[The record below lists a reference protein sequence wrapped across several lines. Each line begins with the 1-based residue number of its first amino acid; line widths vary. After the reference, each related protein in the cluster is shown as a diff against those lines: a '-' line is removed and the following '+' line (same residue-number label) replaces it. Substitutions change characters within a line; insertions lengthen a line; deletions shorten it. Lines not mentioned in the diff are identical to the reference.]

1 MPALPVPEGFAPIP
15 EVFETARDAA
25 AHLGVSERT
34 IRRAIA
40 RGDLPAAKHGGTF
53 RISLVDLE
61 RLRRLRGRAPDP
73 AVEQSRAAPL
83 AAGRAM
89 LPAVLTSL
97 VGRDHDVATLG
108 AALRGPDR
116 LVTLT
121 GPGGVGKTR
130 LALAAAAA
138 VAGDFTDGV
147 CFVSLAAL
155 TGPEWVALEIADAL
169 GVQQSGEDALADRL
183 ATALQERRLL
193 LVLDN
198 FEPVIDAAPLV
209 ASLLTACPML
219 TVLATSRV
227 RLRISGESERAVAP
241 LRVDAV
247 DGSEPLSPAGQLF
260 IERAQAVRPGVGA
273 SPADVAAI
281 AAICQRLDGLPLAIE
296 LAANRIKV
304 LSPTDLLERLGAR
317 LPLLTRGAHDL
328 PERQQALRST
338 LAWSYDLL
346 DDDARRVFRFLSVFA
361 GGCTLEAAEWICQAL
376 VSDEDRAALP
386 ATHALDLLTDLVEKS
401 LLFTRPDL
409 GDAVRFSMLETIRE
423 YGGERLLEAGETE
436 RARRDHLAWCLH
448 LAETADPLLLGTEQ
462 EYWNNR
468 LSIEHDN
475 LRAALDWGLG
485 RTALTDPKPAE
496 AAVCRLQGARLAAIL
511 ARFWYLRGHFYEGRS
526 WLRRALDCVQ
536 NANPPAGSE
545 DERQWIEARLLFGIG
560 EVTAASENVRTAL
573 EPLERSIAIF
583 RRLDNKR
590 DLVFVLHRFGET
602 LGEVGDIARSYSLI
616 EEALS
621 LARELDDHWLI
632 GRSMSILSALSSE
645 VGDYDKA
652 ESLANEALQLLRNGR
667 DTGTVVYLLNILGQ
681 AAAKHGDYDRA
692 ESLLEEALT
701 INRTVTRLR
710 MGAAWTLRN
719 LGMVAQRRGDL
730 VRARALF
737 AESLTLRYE
746 LRQLSGIAWALE
758 GLAELDYAEEA
769 YCRAVSLWAGAAA
782 VRKQCGAAL
791 NDADRKAQER
801 VLAELCGG
809 LGEQVFNAAWEAG
822 AKRPLDA
829 LVSYALAHRFDN
841 EQRESANM

>member
-1 MPALPVPEGFAPIP
+1 M
-15 EVFETARDAA
+15 
-25 AHLGVSERT
+25 
-34 IRRAIA
+34 
-40 RGDLPAAKHGGTF
+40 
-53 RISLVDLE
+53 
-61 RLRRLRGRAPDP
+61 
-73 AVEQSRAAPL
+73 
-83 AAGRAM
+83 
-89 LPAVLTSL
+89 
-97 VGRDHDVATLG
+97 
-108 AALRGPDR
+108 
-116 LVTLT
+116 
-121 GPGGVGKTR
+121 
-130 LALAAAAA
+130 
-138 VAGDFTDGV
+138 
-147 CFVSLAAL
+147 
-155 TGPEWVALEIADAL
+155 
-169 GVQQSGEDALADRL
+169 
-183 ATALQERRLL
+183 
-193 LVLDN
+193 
-198 FEPVIDAAPLV
+198 
-209 ASLLTACPML
+209 
-219 TVLATSRV
+219 
-227 RLRISGESERAVAP
+227 
-241 LRVDAV
+241 
-247 DGSEPLSPAGQLF
+247 
-260 IERAQAVRPGVGA
+260 QA
-273 SPADVAAI
+273 
-281 AAICQRLDGLPLAIE
+281 
-296 LAANRIKV
+296 
-304 LSPTDLLERLGAR
+304 
-317 LPLLTRGAHDL
+317 
-328 PERQQALRST
+328 
-338 LAWSYDLL
+338 DLL
-346 DDDARRVFRFLSVFA
+346 DQ
-361 GGCTLEAAEWICQAL
+361 LEL
-376 VSDEDRAALP
+376 
-386 ATHALDLLTDLVEKS
+386 
-401 LLFTRPDL
+401 
-409 GDAVRFSMLETIRE
+409 
-423 YGGERLLEAGETE
+423 
-436 RARRDHLAWCLH
+436 
-448 LAETADPLLLGTEQ
+448 
-462 EYWNNR
+462 
-468 LSIEHDN
+468 EHDN

-746 LRQLSGIAWALE
+746 LRQLSRIAWALE

-809 LGEQVFNAAWEAG
+809 LGEQVFNAAWQAG